1 MGEKKSN
8 NLATRGPKI
17 MKKISQ
23 GREKFPASPNVEY
36 KNIDLITELK
46 IVFFCFDCFIVL
58 ETKDVHSKVWTL

>member
-1 MGEKKSN
+1 
-8 NLATRGPKI
+8 

-46 IVFFCFDCFIVL
+46 IVFFCFNCSIVL
-58 ETKDVHSKVWTL
+58 ETKDVYSKVWTLCNWNKEIANISIQNY